1 MLKNVEVLY
10 HSSIKI
16 NKGKVIYIDP
26 FGIDREYKDADII
39 FITHSHYD
47 HFSKEDILKVKK
59 LGTKIVA
66 TKDLE
71 SEVFNLGF
79 NKEDTLLVMPG
90 EKYLVDK
97 IKIETVP
104 AYNIGKNFHPKENNW
119 VGYLLT
125 IDNTKYYIAGD
136 TDITLEN
143 KKVVCDVCMLPVG
156 GTYTMSAKEAAILA
170 NYIKP
175 KFAVPTH
182 YGSIVGKKED
192 GEKFIKNLSTEITG
206 KILLKQD

>member
-16 NKGKVIYIDP
+16 NKEKIIYIDP
-26 FGIDREYKDADII
+26 FGIDKEYKDADII

-47 HFSKEDILKVKK
+47 HFSKEDILKIKK
-59 LGTKIVA
+59 EGTKIVA

-71 SEVFNLGF
+71 SEIFKLGF
-79 NKEDTLLVMPG
+79 KEKDTLLVMPL
-90 EKYLVDK
+90 EKYIVDG

-104 AYNIGKNFHPKENNW
+104 AYNIGKKFHPKENNW

-125 IDNTKYYIAGD
+125 VDNVKYYIAGD
-136 TDITLEN
+136 TDITEEN
-143 KKVVCDVCMLPVG
+143 KKVICDVCLLPVG
-156 GTYTMSAKEAAILA
+156 GTYTMSAKEAANLA

-192 GEKFIKNLSTEITG
+192 GEEFVKNLNSEITG
-206 KILLKQD
+206 KILLKN